1 MNAKKSGY
9 SIIVVILIIAVLV
22 VLGIK
27 GVQKAFNAAIK
38 AGEKEDKTGTRALAK
53 GYVQDGVE
61 GFQAAMAQNANDKA
75 LAEAVRKADAGAVR
89 MLLGA
94 GANPNTRTASSSTP
108 LHRAAAWGLVDIARM
123 LLDHEA
129 NVNALNS
136 KSITPLHQ
144 AAGNGHGDMVEL
156 LIDYDANINPKN
168 DDGHTP
174 VAMALQGLA
183 AADPADADSRRRYE
197 KTIDLLRS
205 WGAK

>member
-9 SIIVVILIIAVLV
+9 SVLVVILIVAVIAILGMLGAQKIFSTTIEDAEQRDVYITGDMKLV
-22 VLGIK
+22 EVYD
-27 GVQKAFNAAIK
+27 NAP
-38 AGEKEDKTGTRALAK
+38 LAK
-53 GYVQDGVE
+53 
-61 GFQAAMAQNANDKA
+61 
-75 LAEAVRKADAGAVR
+75 AVRKANTGMVR
-89 MLLGA
+89 LSLNA
-94 GANPNTRTASSSTP
+94 GANPNTRTSSGGTV

-129 NVNALNS
+129 DVNALNS

-144 AAGNGHGDMVEL
+144 AAGNGYFEMVQL

>member
-9 SIIVVILIIAVLV
+9 SVLV
-22 VLGIK
+22 VVLIVAIIAILGMIGARK
-27 GVQKAFNAAIK
+27 IFDIAIK
-38 AGEKEDKTGTRALAK
+38 AGEEEDKTGTRALVK

-61 GFQAAMAQNANDKA
+61 GFQAAMARNANDKA

-94 GANPNTRTASSSTP
+94 GANPNTRTASGSTP
-108 LHRAAAWGLVDIARM
+108 LHRAAARGLVDIARM

-129 NVNALNS
+129 NVNAGNP
-136 KSITPLHQ
+136 KSITPLHL

-174 VAMALQGLA
+174 VAMALQGFA

>member
-1 MNAKKSGY
+1 MSAKKSGY
-9 SIIVVILIIAVLV
+9 SVLV
-22 VLGIK
+22 VVLIVAVIAILGII
-27 GVQKAFNAAIK
+27 GAQKIFNTTIEDA
-38 AGEKEDKTGTRALAK
+38 EKQHVYITRTAKIVEVYDNAPLA
-53 GYVQDGVE
+53 
-61 GFQAAMAQNANDKA
+61 N
-75 LAEAVRKADAGAVR
+75 AVRKANAGMVR
-89 MLLGA
+89 LSLNA
-94 GANPNTRTASSSTP
+94 GANPNTRTSSGGTV
-108 LHRAAAWGLVDIARM
+108 LHRAAARGLVDIARM

-129 NVNALNS
+129 DVNALNS
-136 KSITPLHQ
+136 KSTTPLHL
-144 AAGNGHGDMVEL
+144 AAGNGHVDMVEL